1 MKLQDNRGTRL
12 LITLLLALLMT
23 ACAGNRDYRDS
34 DNYYRCDTCG
44 EVVDIRQVYVEE
56 ERGIGWGT
64 VIGAVA
70 GAAIGRAVS
79 DDHETEATVGGAVA
93 GGVVGRQIEKR
104 RGGDTVTGWQIEV
117 ALDDGRYATV
127 TQRTRPDVRRGDRV
141 RVRGDEVYRVD

>member
-1 MKLQDNRGTRL
+1 MNFRDSTALKLLVTGMMA
-12 LITLLLALLMT
+12 LLLA
-23 ACAGNRDYRDS
+23 ACAGNRDYRDG

-44 EVVDIRQVYVEE
+44 EVVDVQQVYVEE

-104 RGGDTVTGWQIEV
+104 RGGDTEIGWQVEV
-117 ALDDGRYATV
+117 RLDDGRYATV

-141 RVRGDEVYRVD
+141 RIRGDEVYRVN